1 MTNPSRRITE
11 LVNVAAVPLRSPFRY
26 PGGKT
31 WLVPHIRQWL
41 RSKEQAPRYFVEPFA
56 GGGIVGLT
64 VAFENLADEVVLVE
78 LDEDVASVWQT
89 ILNGDGEWLAQAILD
104 FDFSRE
110 NIERAIEFCSHSTRD
125 RAFATILRNRVN
137 RGGILAHGAGRMKEG
152 ENGKGL
158 SSRWY
163 PETLSRRIGAILVH
177 RGKLRFV
184 HGDGLEVME
193 RTAASWE
200 TAYFIDP
207 PYTVAGRRL
216 YTYNEVDHRRLFELA
231 HIVRGD
237 FLMTYDRSDE
247 ILGLAS
253 EFSFEVAE
261 VAMKTTHHTQKM
273 ELFISRDLD
282 WLIQPSLSV

>member
-1 MTNPSRRITE
+1 LVSR
-11 LVNVAAVPLRSPFRY
+11 
-26 PGGKT
+26 
-31 WLVPHIRQWL
+31 
-41 RSKEQAPRYFVEPFA
+41 
-56 GGGIVGLT
+56 
-64 VAFENLADEVVLVE
+64 D
-78 LDEDVASVWQT
+78 
-89 ILNGDGEWLAQAILD
+89 
-104 FDFSRE
+104 
-110 NIERAIEFCSHSTRD
+110 
-125 RAFATILRNRVN
+125 
-137 RGGILAHGAGRMKEG
+137 
-152 ENGKGL
+152 
-158 SSRWY
+158 
-163 PETLSRRIGAILVH
+163 TLKRIGAILVH

-193 RTAASWE
+193 QTAASWE

-237 FLMTYDRSDE
+237 FLITYDRSDE
-247 ILGLAS
+247 IRGLAS